1 MNRASE
7 VLDSLRMAV
16 EVRSLMH
23 KPSSL
28 QIRGLRWLSAPVAA
42 VTVFIAAIAVGGC
55 TAAGTSAVTHAAA
68 PAAASAPAGGLAS
81 YVNPFIGTNPAPNS
95 NYGFGFATG
104 DVYPGAVAPHG
115 MLAWSPDTTSGIPGG
130 YWYPD
135 NTIKG
140 FSLNH
145 FSGRG
150 CPYEGDIP
158 LMPVS
163 GPVTSSPVTNPA
175 AFRST
180 FSHSNESASPGYYEV
195 DLNSGVKVA
204 LGATTHTGI
213 GQFTYPPGASA
224 ASMIINVGGSARGD
238 EAATVSIDPATSTVT
253 GSATASVGCENE
265 TYTVYFAAHFD
276 HSFTKYGTWKRG
288 TLMDGSTSASG
299 PQSGAFLSFNTSNGK
314 PVTSRTALSYV
325 SVANAELNLST
336 EDTGWSLS
344 SVVEHTRAAW
354 NKALSVIHVA
364 GGDIA
369 DETMFYTELYHFLIE
384 PAVFNDVNRKYMGFD
399 NKIHT
404 VPAGHTQYANITTWD
419 GYRSFIGLLAFLEP
433 GEASDVITSMLNDAA
448 QGGPGLPRWEQA
460 NRNSGGMVGDD
471 PDPYIATAYA
481 FGAHGFDTSAALH
494 AMDLGGSAPATTSG
508 GQLVR
513 ANDRQWMSDHYDPG
527 KASISLEYGVDDF
540 SIAAFA
546 KALGKTALYNKY
558 MSRAQNWEYTFNPAT
573 NFAEPKNS
581 GAFPANFSPTSDTGM
596 IEGDS
601 YQYTPMVPFNV
612 AGLTAAFGGS
622 AAYTRYLEQLYAN
635 PNVANSGPNGTG
647 AYVGN
652 EPSEEIPWELDYTG
666 APEQAQGA
674 VRSVIT
680 HDYAPSPGGLP
691 GNDDGG
697 ALSSWYVWAAI
708 GMYPETPGVGTLALG
723 SPLFPYTEITLG
735 NGKFLTLNAAGNTDS
750 TPYIHRMMVNG
761 VSWNRAYLPLSAIDG
776 GGTIGYSLSSTPDN
790 SWASGPH
797 AAPPSFTSDET
808 PAIGYTWPTSLVAIR
823 PGGIADVHVAAR
835 NITGLAQLVHW
846 TASAASGVRLSSG
859 SGSFHLPAS
868 SDGQQQVQ
876 VMAESGPGTY
886 VVTFHLTT
894 ADGAALPNVVLNV
907 VVMS

>member
-55 TAAGTSAVTHAAA
+55 RAAGTSAVTHAAA

-135 NTIKG
+135 KTIKG

-158 LMPVS
+158 FMPVS
-163 GPVTSSPVTNPA
+163 GPVTSSPVTNPS
-175 AFRST
+175 AFQST
-180 FSHSNESASPGYYEV
+180 FSHSNESASLGYYQV
-195 DLNSGVKVA
+195 GLNSGVKVA
-204 LGATTHTGI
+204 LGATTRTGI
-213 GQFTYPPGASA
+213 GQFTYPSSASA
-224 ASMIINVGGSARGD
+224 SSMIINAGGSARGD
-238 EAATVSIDPATSTVT
+238 QNATASIDPAISTVT
-253 GSATASVGCENE
+253 GSATTSVGCGNE
-265 TYTVYFAAHFD
+265 TYTVYFTVHFD
-276 HSFTKYGTWKRG
+276 HSFANYGTWKGG
-288 TLMDGSTSASG
+288 TLTDGSTSASG
-299 PQSGAFLSFNTSNGK
+299 PQSGAFLSFNTASGK
-314 PVTSRTALSYV
+314 PVTARTALSYV
-325 SVANAELNLST
+325 SVANAELNLSA
-336 EDTGWSLS
+336 EDSGWSLR
-344 SVVEHTRAAW
+344 SVVERTRAAW
-354 NKALSVIHVA
+354 NRALSVIEVS

-384 PAVFNDVNRKYMGFD
+384 PAVFNDVNRQYIGFD

-404 VPAGHTQYANITTWD
+404 VPVGHSQYANITTWD

-433 GEASDVITSMLNDAA
+433 GEANDVITSMLNDTA

-460 NRNSGGMVGDD
+460 NRNSAGMVADD

-494 AMDLGGSAPATTSG
+494 AMDLGGSVPTTTSA

-513 ANDRQWMSDHYDPG
+513 ANDQQWMSDHYDPDA
-527 KASISLEYGVDDF
+527 ASISLEYGVDDF

-546 KALGKTALYNKY
+546 KALGNTALYNKY
-558 MSRAQNWEYTFNPAT
+558 MPRAQNWEYTFNPAT
-573 NFAEPKNS
+573 NFAEPKDS
-581 GAFPANFSPTSDTGM
+581 TGAFPANFSPTSDTGM
-596 IEGDS
+596 TEGDS
-601 YQYTPMVPFNV
+601 YQYTPMVPFNM

-622 AAYTRYLEQLYAN
+622 AAYTKYLEQLYATTN
-635 PNVANSGPNGTG
+635 TANSGPNGTG

-652 EPSEEIPWELDYTG
+652 EPSEEILWELDYTG
-666 APEQAQGA
+666 
-674 VRSVIT
+674 
-680 HDYAPSPGGLP
+680 
-691 GNDDGG
+691 
-697 ALSSWYVWAAI
+697 
-708 GMYPETPGVGTLALG
+708 
-723 SPLFPYTEITLG
+723 
-735 NGKFLTLNAAGNTDS
+735 
-750 TPYIHRMMVNG
+750 
-761 VSWNRAYLPLSAIDG
+761 
-776 GGTIGYSLSSTPDN
+776 
-790 SWASGPH
+790 
-797 AAPPSFTSDET
+797 
-808 PAIGYTWPTSLVAIR
+808 
-823 PGGIADVHVAAR
+823 
-835 NITGLAQLVHW
+835 
-846 TASAASGVRLSSG
+846 
-859 SGSFHLPAS
+859 
-868 SDGQQQVQ
+868 
-876 VMAESGPGTY
+876 
-886 VVTFHLTT
+886 
-894 ADGAALPNVVLNV
+894 
-907 VVMS
+907 

>member
-1 MNRASE
+1 MHRPAS
-7 VLDSLRMAV
+7 LPIRRLRG
-16 EVRSLMH
+16 R
-23 KPSSL
+23 
-28 QIRGLRWLSAPVAA
+28 SAPLAA
-42 VTVFIAAIAVGGC
+42 VTAFTAAIAMSGC
-55 TAAGTSAVTHAAA
+55 AAAVTSPSTHAA
-68 PAAASAPAGGLAS
+68 PAAKTASAPAGGLVS
-81 YVNPFIGTNPAPNS
+81 YVNPLIGTKPAPNS
-95 NYGFGFATG
+95 NYGFGFDTG

-115 MLAWSPDTTSGIPGG
+115 MLAWSPDTTTGIPGG

-158 LMPVS
+158 LMPV
-163 GPVTSSPVTNPA
+163 PRPITSSPVTNPA

-180 FSHSNESASPGYYEV
+180 FSHSSESASPGSYQV
-195 DLNSGVKVA
+195 GLSSGVKVA
-204 LGATTHTGI
+204 LSATTRTGI
-213 GQFTYPPGASA
+213 GQFTYPASA
-224 ASMIINVGGSARGD
+224 PESSMIINASGSARGD
-238 EAATVSIDPATSTVT
+238 QNATVSIDPATSTVT
-253 GSATASVGCENE
+253 GSATTSVGCESE
-265 TYTVYFAAHFD
+265 RYTVYFTVHFD
-276 HSFTKYGTWKRG
+276 HSFTKYGTWNGG
-288 TLMDGSTSASG
+288 TLTDGSTSAAG
-299 PQSGAFLSFNTSNGK
+299 PQSGAFLSFDTSNGK
-314 PVTSRTALSYV
+314 PVTARTALSWV

-336 EDTGWSLS
+336 EDQGWSLS

-354 NKALSVIHVA
+354 NKALSVIQVS

-369 DETMFYTELYHFLIE
+369 DETVFYTELYHFLIE
-384 PAVFNDVNRKYMGFD
+384 PAAFNDVNGQYIGFD

-404 VPAGHTQYANITTWD
+404 VPAGHTQYDNITTWD
-419 GYRSFIGLLAFLEP
+419 GYRSFIGLLALLEP
-433 GEASDVITSMLNDAA
+433 AKANDVITSMLNYAA
-448 QGGPGLPRWEQA
+448 QDGPGLPRWEQA

-494 AMDLGGSAPATTSG
+494 AMDLGGSVPTTTSA

-513 ANDRQWMSDHYDPG
+513 ANDQQWMSDHYDPDA
-527 KASISLEYGVDDF
+527 ASISLEYGVDDF

-546 KALGKTALYNKY
+546 KALGNTALYNKY
-558 MSRAQNWEYTFNPAT
+558 MPRAQNWEYTFNPAT
-573 NFAEPKNS
+573 NFAEPKDAT
-581 GAFPANFSPTSDTGM
+581 GAFPANFSPTSNTGM

-622 AAYTRYLEQLYAN
+622 AAYTRYLERLYTN

-674 VRSVIT
+674 IRSVIT
-680 HDYAPSPGGLP
+680 NDYTPTPGGLP

-697 ALSSWYVWAAI
+697 ALSSWYLWAAI

-735 NGKFLTLNAAGNTDS
+735 NGKVLTLNANGNTDS
-750 TPYIHRMMVNG
+750 TPYIHTMTING
-761 VSWNRAYLPLSAIDG
+761 VSWNRAYLPLSAIKG
-776 GGTIGYSLSSTPDN
+776 GGTIGYSLSSTPDS
-790 SWASGPH
+790 SWARGPH
-797 AAPPSFTSDET
+797 AAPPSFTTDET
-808 PAIGYTWPTSLVAIR
+808 PAIGYTMPTSQVTIR
-823 PGGIADVHVAAR
+823 SGRTANVNVAAR
-835 NITGLAQLVHW
+835 NVTGSAQVVNW
-846 TASAASGVRLSSG
+846 TASPASGVSLSTG
-859 SGSFHLPAS
+859 SGSFQVPAS
-868 SDGQQQVQ
+868 SDGQQQAQ
-876 VMAESGPGTY
+876 VIAGSTPGTY
-886 VVTFHLTT
+886 PVTFHLTT
-894 ADGAALPNVVLNV
+894 ADGAAMPNVVINV
-907 VVMS
+907 VVPS